1 MSYFFA
7 HHLRY
12 TLPDGRPLLQSLDIS
27 LQPGLQG
34 LTGANGSGKSV
45 LLELLAG
52 QRALQQGSI
61 QRQGSLG
68 YFAQL
73 QQHDWRQIGTVADLL
88 QLREP
93 LEALQRILAGSCD
106 ETDFELLAEQW
117 TLAED
122 LADQLQALGLSGDI
136 WQPCAELSG
145 GQLSRLLLWQL
156 FRQQPDWLLLDEPG
170 NHLDASG
177 RAWLRQQLQ
186 AYPGAVLLISHDPAL
201 LEVVPLL
208 YELQHGKLQRY
219 GGGFTL
225 YQNQQRAEQQAVSQA
240 LAQRK
245 KEQRQL
251 EQSIVEREQRA
262 QRRARSGKL
271 QRAAGSQSKLVL
283 DARQNSAEQSGGT
296 RKRQAEAER
305 RRLHQQL
312 CQLTDRQHKE
322 QALSFQLPAPTQQ
335 AGWQLRLQQ
344 LELCYGSAGPVSL
357 ELQFGDKLW
366 LQGDNGTGKSVLL
379 QTICGSLAPAA
390 GLLRCSPPC
399 HYLDQYFSLLDPEQS
414 ALDNLQRL
422 APQLNNT
429 EARTALVAIGLT
441 AQQWLQPVSSLSGG
455 ERMKLALL
463 ALTRPQPQMPL
474 LLLDEP
480 DNHLDLQA
488 KAYLARQLANWP
500 GSFVLV
506 SHDERFAR
514 ETGCNLQL
522 WLKQQPG

>member
-7 HHLRY
+7 HHLSY
-12 TLPDGRPLLQSLDIS
+12 TLPDGRLLFQSLDIS

-73 QQHDWRQIGTVADLL
+73 QQHGWRQAGTVADLL
-88 QLREP
+88 QLRAP
-93 LEALQRILAGSCD
+93 LEALPRILAGSCA
-106 ETDFELLAEQW
+106 EADFEVLAERW
-117 TLAED
+117 TLADE
-122 LADQLQALGLSGDI
+122 LAAQLQALGLSGDV

-177 RAWLRQQLQ
+177 RAWLQQQLLV
-186 AYPGAVLLISHDPAL
+186 YPGAVLLISHDACL
-201 LEVVPLL
+201 LEAVPLL
-208 YELQHGKLQRY
+208 YQLQQGKLQRY
-219 GGGFTL
+219 GGGFSL
-225 YQNQQRAEQQAVSQA
+225 YQSQQLAEQQAVTQA

-251 EQSIVEREQRA
+251 EHSIAQREQKA

-271 QRAAGSQSKLVL
+271 QRASGSQSKLLL
-283 DARQNSAEQSGGT
+283 DARQNSAEQSGAT
-296 RKRQAEAER
+296 RKRQADAER
-305 RRLHQQL
+305 QRLQQQL
-312 CQLTDRQHKE
+312 NQLTQRQHNE
-322 QALSFQLPAPTQQ
+322 QELSFQLPAQAQQ
-335 AGWQLRLQQ
+335 AGEQLRLQD
-344 LELCYGSAGPVSL
+344 LVLCYGSAEPVSL
-357 ELQFGDKLW
+357 VVSCGNKLW
-366 LQGDNGTGKSVLL
+366 LQGNNGTGKSVLL
-379 QTICGSLAPAA
+379 RTISGSLAPTA
-390 GLLRCSPPC
+390 GLLRCSSPC
-399 HYLDQYFSLLDPEQS
+399 HYLDQYFSLLKPELS

-422 APQLNNT
+422 APLLDNT
-429 EARTALVAIGLT
+429 QARTALVAIGLT
-441 AQQWLQPVSSLSGG
+441 TQQWLQPVSRLSGG

-480 DNHLDLQA
+480 DNHLDMQA
-488 KAYLARQLANWP
+488 KAYLARQLAQWP

-506 SHDERFAR
+506 SHDQHFASDC
-514 ETGCNLQL
+514 GCNQHLRLHQ
-522 WLKQQPG
+522 